1 MLVSI
6 KSPNRGVVLHVKRIG
21 LDCGLLAIES
31 DSLLY
36 EIPLKPASLELEVR
50 VAEKAVL
57 ASSGRFQIEL
67 PEDCILLVRAKEYRV
82 EIEAAGGS
90 FRKFVV
96 LDGMAWIEAI

>member
-6 KSPNRGVVLHVKRIG
+6 QRPNRGTILHVKRIG
-21 LDCGLLAIES
+21 VSCGLLIVES
-31 DSLLY
+31 ESLLC
-36 EIPLKPASLELEVR
+36 EVTLKPASLELEVR

-67 PEDCILLVRAKEYRV
+67 PADCILRVRAKEYRV
-82 EIEAAGGS
+82 EIEAADGS
-90 FRKFVV
+90 RKFAV